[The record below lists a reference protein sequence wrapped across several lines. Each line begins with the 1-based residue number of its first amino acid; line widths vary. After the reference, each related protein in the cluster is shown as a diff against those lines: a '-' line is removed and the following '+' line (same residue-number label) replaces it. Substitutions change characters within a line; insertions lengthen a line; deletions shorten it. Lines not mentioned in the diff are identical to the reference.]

1 MISGHQ
7 MWDSSV
13 YPNAQEFDGSRFLKM
28 RDQADKG
35 CAAQLVSTSPEHLGF
50 GYGKA
55 ACPGRFFAAKEL
67 KIALCHILTRYDM
80 KLTTGSEPRAFTHG
94 FFFVAD
100 PVAKIAIKRRRP
112 EEELC

>member
-13 YPNAQEFDGSRFLKM
+13 YPNAHEFDGYRFLKM
-28 RDQADKG
+28 RSEAGKEF
-35 CAAQLVSTSPEHLGF
+35 AAQFVSTTPEHLGF

-67 KIALCHILTRYDM
+67 KIALCHILTKYDI
-80 KLTTGSEPRAFTHG
+80 KPASGSKPQAFTHS
-94 FFFVAD
+94 FFFPAD
-100 PVAKIAIKRRRP
+100 PVAKIAIRRRRS
-112 EEELC
+112 EVEL